1 MPMRR
6 IPVNEAEAGMV
17 TVQDIVDINGRILIH
32 AGSRLSP
39 VAIRRLPLWEITE
52 IFIESTEEE
61 PETSEITVSSMT
73 KSLTN
78 SEPTADVELIAEI
91 KAKLDQRF
99 ANIDETNFYKGYRK
113 ILLKHLVNNNNNGI
127 GILPGSY

>member
-1 MPMRR
+1 MPMRK

-17 TVQDIVDINGRILIH
+17 TVQDIIDINGRVLIH

-73 KSLTN
+73 KSLAN
-78 SEPTADVELIAEI
+78 SEPTADAELIAEI

-99 ANIDETNFYKGYRK
+99 ANIDETNFYKSYRK